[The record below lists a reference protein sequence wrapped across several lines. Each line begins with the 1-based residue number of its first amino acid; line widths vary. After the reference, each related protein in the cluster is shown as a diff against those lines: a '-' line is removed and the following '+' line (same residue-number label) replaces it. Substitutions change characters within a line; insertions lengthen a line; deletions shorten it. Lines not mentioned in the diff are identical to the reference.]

1 MLTKIILVFTKLYLG
16 STKTYLVL
24 TNLLITSA
32 KSIFDIDKKYCFLPQ
47 RRAIY

>member
-16 STKTYLVL
+16 LTYLVF

-32 KSIFDIDKKYCFLPQ
+32 KSIFDIGKKILLP
-47 RRAIY
+47 